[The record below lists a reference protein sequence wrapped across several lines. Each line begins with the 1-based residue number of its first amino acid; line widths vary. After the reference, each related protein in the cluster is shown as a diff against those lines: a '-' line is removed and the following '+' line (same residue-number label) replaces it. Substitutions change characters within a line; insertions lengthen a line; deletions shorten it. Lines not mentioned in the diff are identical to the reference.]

1 MVNSVVYVVGFVL
14 CGLDVVTTVQKLE
27 SSLRVFQDTCPL
39 RMDLKLMHI
48 FGLRLPLHAETMC
61 LRG

>member
-27 SSLRVFQDTCPL
+27 SSLRAFQATCPL

-48 FGLRLPLHAETMC
+48 LWIKVTLTC
-61 LRG
+61 

>member
-1 MVNSVVYVVGFVL
+1 MVNSVVYLVGFVL

-27 SSLRVFQDTCPL
+27 SSLRAFQATCPL

-48 FGLRLPLHAETMC
+48 FGLKLPLHAEAMC
-61 LRG
+61 LGG